1 MHIEASLPDAA
12 DNKTQGILLPQW
24 PWRDRWAF
32 TSLKWYVL
40 SLVFFPMSKM
50 CLSRTW
56 HVSNVW
62 IILQNWILTAFP
74 TTGALAFVYCF
85 RLNQIHSALI
95 PIHVSALQ
103 SCASSRLHAA
113 QLGNHRRNPDVHF
126 LWAPPPLSLSLPL
139 LPVSHA
145 KLHPAQMHANTVPV
159 AEERISKLHK
169 KKKKKKNK
177 TSVTQAS
184 CVVSTL
190 VGGSFQIPSLLSNHV
205 SIKVKSCFFF
215 CFFFFV
221 EQGRGQ
227 TCSIIEG
234 LEKNSTR
241 ENVLATEMSWKQ
253 NQHAQ
258 AVGGTRDRGL
268 VLKSPTATYIC
279 LRPNGT
285 LCFSL

>member
-24 PWRDRWAF
+24 PWGDRWAF

-126 LWAPPPLSLSLPL
+126 LWAPPPLSPSLPL

-169 KKKKKKNK
+169 KKKKKKKQNK
-177 TSVTQAS
+177 CDSSELCCFYACGRVLPNPK
-184 CVVSTL
+184 L
-190 VGGSFQIPSLLSNHV
+190 V
-205 SIKVKSCFFF
+205 VKSCLHKSEVMFFFWFFFF
-215 CFFFFV
+215 CGARTRPDVFNYWRAG
-221 EQGRGQ
+221 EKQYKRERISHRNELEAEP
-227 TCSIIEG
+227 TCSG
-234 LEKNSTR
+234 SRGNTR
-241 ENVLATEMSWKQ
+241 Q
-253 NQHAQ
+253 
-258 AVGGTRDRGL
+258 
-268 VLKSPTATYIC
+268 
-279 LRPNGT
+279 RPG
-285 LCFSL
+285 S